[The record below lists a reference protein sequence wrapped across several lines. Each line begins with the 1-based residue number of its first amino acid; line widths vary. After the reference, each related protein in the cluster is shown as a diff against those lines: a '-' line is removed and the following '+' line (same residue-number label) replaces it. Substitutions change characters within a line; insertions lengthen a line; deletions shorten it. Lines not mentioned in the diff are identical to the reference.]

1 MTKTIQ
7 IFGESYKKVAVKS
20 PFGKCQKC
28 AFCGSSDYSH
38 NGCDVNDQI
47 GCAGII
53 FQKVQNE
60 VR

>member
-1 MTKTIQ
+1 MKSTCKFVMICGTM
-7 IFGESYKKVAVKS
+7 YKKVPVKVA
-20 PFGKCQKC
+20 FGKCAKC

-53 FQKVQNE
+53 FQE
-60 VR
+60 VK

>member
-1 MTKTIQ
+1 MIY
-7 IFGESYKKVAVKS
+7 GESYKKVPVKS

-38 NGCDVNDQI
+38 NGCDINDQI
-47 GCAGII
+47 GCTGII

-60 VR
+60 KN